1 MDADERGWGGIGI
14 REGPNPLPTEQGIAA
29 TPSFFCVHLRLNP
42 LRASAVPKLPF
53 CKTSGKS
60 APCQLVFVV
69 MNRTQHCNELRPEHA
84 GQTVTLVGW
93 VHSRRDLG
101 GVLFIDLR
109 DREGRTQTVFD
120 PADLP
125 NEVFETATH
134 LHSES
139 VIQLTGQVRLRPTG
153 TENAKIPTGRIEV
166 LVKEMVVLN
175 NAAILPFPVD
185 DPEVASKVNE
195 ELRLQYR
202 YLDLRRPEMMRN
214 LRLRSKVA
222 IATRSFMDD
231 QGFLEIETP
240 TLFKSTPE
248 GAREFLV
255 PNRREA
261 GTFYALPQS
270 PQQFKQILMV
280 SGVERY
286 FQLARCYRDED
297 LRADRQPEFTQVDIE
312 MSFIDREDIYALIEG
327 LLKRVWKTAL
337 NMDIAT
343 PFRRISFEE
352 ALNRWGIDKP
362 DTRFGMELV
371 DMTEDFRSSTFKVFS
386 GAVANG
392 GVVKALNAKGLAGA
406 TQGQLETMTDY
417 AKSFGAKGLA
427 FIKVENG
434 EWKSPIVKFFS
445 EAEKAALTTKL
456 NIEQGDLI
464 LFAADQWLNACEIL
478 GKIRL
483 YCADVLKTQG
493 KLVIDPTQFNF
504 LWVVEF
510 PLLGFDREMNRWY
523 SSHHPFTAPVA
534 DDIPLLKADPKK
546 VRGQHY
552 DIVVNGV
559 ELGGG
564 SIRIHQPDVQ
574 KTIFEEVLQIS
585 PEETQSRFGYMLE
598 AFKYGAPPH
607 GGIALG
613 FDRLCAILCG
623 TTSIRDVIAFP
634 KTAKGVCLMTES
646 PSPVTAR
653 QLRDLHIEV
662 KAAPKK
668 DQPGA
673 PDQA

>member
-1 MDADERGWGGIGI
+1 M
-14 REGPNPLPTEQGIAA
+14 
-29 TPSFFCVHLRLNP
+29 
-42 LRASAVPKLPF
+42 K
-53 CKTSGKS
+53 
-60 APCQLVFVV
+60 
-69 MNRTQHCNELRPEHA
+69 RTHHCNEIRPSHA

-120 PADLP
+120 PSDLAK
-125 NEVFETATH
+125 EVFERASH

-139 VIQLTGQVRLRPTG
+139 VIQIIGKVRVRPAGTNNDKIATGEV
-153 TENAKIPTGRIEV
+153 EV
-166 LVKEMVVLN
+166 LVKELEVLN
-175 NAAILPFPVD
+175 DAAVLPFPVD
-185 DPEVASKVNE
+185 DPEVANKVNE

-202 YLDLRRPEMMRN
+202 YLDLRRPEMGRN

-222 IATRSFMDD
+222 TATRVFMDE
-231 QGFLEIETP
+231 QGFLEVETP

-255 PNRREA
+255 PNRRDP

-280 SGVERY
+280 AGVERY

-312 MSFIDREDIYALIEG
+312 MSFIEREDIYALIEG
-327 LLKRVWKTAL
+327 LLKRVWKSAL
-337 NMDIAT
+337 GVDIPT
-343 PFRRISFEE
+343 PFKRISFYE

-371 DMTEDFRSSTFKVFS
+371 DFTEEFRSSTFKVFS
-386 GAVANG
+386 GAIASG
-392 GVVKALNAKGLAGA
+392 GVVKAMNARGLAGA
-406 TQGQLETMTDY
+406 TQGQIETMTEY

-427 FIKVENG
+427 YIKVENG

-445 EAEKAALTTKL
+445 EAEKAALRTKL
-456 NIEQGDLI
+456 EIAEGDLI

-483 YCADVLKTQG
+483 YCAEVLKAQG
-493 KLVIDPTQFNF
+493 KLVIPADRFNF

-510 PLLGFDREMNRWY
+510 PLLSFDKEMNRWY
-523 SSHHPFTAPVA
+523 SSHHPFTAPVTE
-534 DDIPLLKADPKK
+534 DIPFLKTDPKK

-564 SIRIHQPDVQ
+564 SIRIHQPAVQ
-574 KTIFEEVLQIS
+574 KTIFEDILAIS
-585 PEETQSRFGYMLE
+585 PEETQLRFGYMLE

-613 FDRLCAILCG
+613 FDRLIAILCG

-634 KTAKGVCLMTES
+634 KTAKGTCLMTDS
-646 PSPVTAR
+646 PSGVSAR

-662 KAAPKK
+662 KAAVKK
-668 DQPGA
+668 E
-673 PDQA
+673 

>member
-1 MDADERGWGGIGI
+1 M
-14 REGPNPLPTEQGIAA
+14 
-29 TPSFFCVHLRLNP
+29 
-42 LRASAVPKLPF
+42 K
-53 CKTSGKS
+53 
-60 APCQLVFVV
+60 
-69 MNRTQHCNELRPEHA
+69 RTHHCNELRPAHI
-84 GQTVTLVGW
+84 GQTATLTGW

-101 GVLFIDLR
+101 GLIFIDVR

-120 PADLP
+120 PSDLP
-125 NEVFETATH
+125 KELFERAAALRSECVIRVFGK
-134 LHSES
+134 
-139 VIQLTGQVRLRPTG
+139 IRQRPEG
-153 TENAKIPTGRIEV
+153 TNNPKIPTGEIEMMASDLEV
-166 LVKEMVVLN
+166 LNVADV
-175 NAAILPFPVD
+175 LPFPVD

-195 ELRLQYR
+195 ELRLKYR
-202 YLDLRRPEMMRN
+202 YLDLRRPEMARN

-222 IATRSFMDD
+222 IATRQYMDD

-255 PNRREA
+255 PSRVNPGE
-261 GTFYALPQS
+261 FYALPQS

-280 SGVERY
+280 GGIEKY

-297 LRADRQPEFTQVDIE
+297 LRADRQPEFTQIDIE
-312 MSFIDREDIYALIEG
+312 MSFIEREDIYALIEG
-327 LLKRVWKTAL
+327 LLKKIWKTAL
-337 NMDIAT
+337 NQDVPT
-343 PFRRISFEE
+343 PFKRITFQE

-371 DMTEDFRSSTFKVFS
+371 DFTEEFRAAKFKVFS
-386 GAVANG
+386 GAVAAG
-392 GVVKALNAKGLAGA
+392 GVVKALNAKGLAGV
-406 TQGQLETMTDY
+406 TQGQIETMTEY

-427 FIKVENG
+427 YIKVEGG

-445 EAEKAALTTKL
+445 DAEKAALAEKL
-456 NIEQGDLI
+456 KIEEGDLI

-483 YCADVLKTQG
+483 YCAEVLQGQG
-493 KLVIDPTQFNF
+493 KMKIDPARFDF
-504 LWVVEF
+504 LWVVDF
-510 PLLGFDREMNRWY
+510 PLLSFDKEQNRWY

-534 DDIPLLKADPKK
+534 EDIPFLKTDPKK

-574 KTIFEEVLQIS
+574 KTVFEEVLQIP
-585 PEETQSRFGYMLE
+585 PEETKLRFGYMLE
-598 AFKYGAPPH
+598 AFRYGAPPH

-634 KTAKGVCLMTES
+634 KTAKGTDLMTDS
-646 PSPVTAR
+646 PSTVSAR

-662 KAAPKK
+662 KVAKK
-668 DQPGA
+668 E
-673 PDQA
+673 

>member
-1 MDADERGWGGIGI
+1 M
-14 REGPNPLPTEQGIAA
+14 
-29 TPSFFCVHLRLNP
+29 
-42 LRASAVPKLPF
+42 K
-53 CKTSGKS
+53 
-60 APCQLVFVV
+60 
-69 MNRTQHCNELRPEHA
+69 RTHHCNELRPAHI
-84 GQTVTLVGW
+84 GQTVTLSGW

-101 GVLFIDLR
+101 GLIFIDIR

-120 PADLP
+120 PSDLTP
-125 NEVFETATH
+125 ELFAQAAA
-134 LHSES
+134 LRSECVVS
-139 VIQLTGQVRLRPTG
+139 ITGKVRQRPAG
-153 TENAKIPTGRIEV
+153 TNNAKIGTGEIEV
-166 LVKEMVVLN
+166 GVTGLEVLN
-175 NAAILPFPVD
+175 MAEVLPFPVD
-185 DPEVASKVNE
+185 DPEIANKVNE

-202 YLDLRRPEMMRN
+202 YLDLRRPEMARN
-214 LRLRSKVA
+214 LKLRSKVA
-222 IATRSFMDD
+222 IATRSYMDE
-231 QGFLEIETP
+231 QGFLEVETP

-255 PNRREA
+255 PNRREP

-280 SGVERY
+280 AGVEKY

-327 LLKRVWKTAL
+327 LIKRVWKTAL
-337 NMDIAT
+337 NIDVPT
-343 PFRRISFEE
+343 PFKRISFEE
-352 ALNRWGIDKP
+352 ALNRFGIDKP

-371 DMTEDFRSSTFKVFS
+371 DFSEEFKGSKFGVF
-386 GAVANG
+386 GKCIEAG
-392 GVVKALNAKGLAGA
+392 GVVKAINAKGLAGA
-406 TQGQLETMTDY
+406 TQGQIETMTEY

-445 EAEKAALTTKL
+445 EAEKAALTSKL
-456 NIEQGDLI
+456 KIEEGDLI

-483 YCADVLKTQG
+483 YCADVLKSQG
-493 KLVIDPTQFNF
+493 KLTFDPKQFNF
-504 LWVVEF
+504 LWVIEF
-510 PLLGFDREMNRWY
+510 PLLGFDREQNRWY

-534 DDIPLLKADPKK
+534 DDIPLLKTDPKK

-574 KTIFEEVLQIS
+574 KTIFEELLQI
-585 PEETQSRFGYMLE
+585 PPDETKLRFGYMLD

-613 FDRLCAILCG
+613 FDRLIAILCG
-623 TTSIRDVIAFP
+623 VTSIRDVIAFP
-634 KTAKGVCLMTES
+634 KTAKGTDLMTSS
-646 PSPVTAR
+646 PSTVSPK
-653 QLRDLHIEV
+653 QLRELYLEV
-662 KAAPKK
+662 KAQKK
-668 DQPGA
+668 EEKA
-673 PDQA
+673 

>member
-1 MDADERGWGGIGI
+1 M
-14 REGPNPLPTEQGIAA
+14 
-29 TPSFFCVHLRLNP
+29 
-42 LRASAVPKLPF
+42 K
-53 CKTSGKS
+53 
-60 APCQLVFVV
+60 
-69 MNRTQHCNELRPEHA
+69 RTHHCNELRPSHI
-84 GQTVTLVGW
+84 GQTVTLSGW

-101 GVLFIDLR
+101 GLIFIDIR

-120 PADLP
+120 PSNLPKDL
-125 NEVFETATH
+125 FDRAAA
-134 LHSES
+134 LRSECVIS
-139 VIQLTGQVRLRPTG
+139 VTGAVRQRPAG
-153 TENAKIPTGRIEV
+153 TNNTKIPTGEIEV
-166 LVKEMVVLN
+166 GVTALTVLN
-175 NAAILPFPVD
+175 MAEVLPFPVD
-185 DPEVASKVNE
+185 DPEIASKVNE

-202 YLDLRRPEMMRN
+202 YLDLRRPEMARN
-214 LRLRSKVA
+214 LKLRSKVA
-222 IATRSFMDD
+222 IATRQFMDE
-231 QGFLEIETP
+231 QGFLEVETP

-255 PNRREA
+255 PNRREP

-280 SGVERY
+280 AGVEKY

-312 MSFIDREDIYALIEG
+312 MSFIEREDIYQLIEG

-337 NMDIAT
+337 NINIPT
-343 PFRRISFEE
+343 PFKRITFDE
-352 ALNRWGIDKP
+352 ALNRYGIDKP

-371 DMTEDFRSSTFKVFS
+371 DFTAEFAASTFKVFS
-386 GAVANG
+386 GAIAVG

-406 TQGQLETMTDY
+406 TQGQIETMTDY

-427 FIKVENG
+427 YIKVENG

-445 EAEKAALTTKL
+445 EAEKQALIAKL
-456 NIEQGDLI
+456 KIEEGDLI

-483 YCADVLKTQG
+483 YCAEVLKGQG
-493 KLVIDPTQFNF
+493 KLTIDPHQFNF
-504 LWVVEF
+504 LWVIEF
-510 PLLGFDREMNRWY
+510 PLLGFDREQNRWY

-534 DDIPLLKADPKK
+534 DDIPLLKSDPKK

-552 DIVVNGV
+552 DVVVNGV

-574 KTIFEEVLQIS
+574 KTIFEELLAIS
-585 PEETQSRFGYMLE
+585 PEETKLRFGYMLD

-613 FDRLCAILCG
+613 FDRLIAILCG
-623 TTSIRDVIAFP
+623 TPSIRDVIAFP
-634 KTAKGVCLMTES
+634 KTAKGTDLMTDS
-646 PSPVTAR
+646 PSTVSPR
-653 QLRDLHIEV
+653 QLRDLYLEV
-662 KAAPKK
+662 KVARKPDAG
-668 DQPGA
+668 GA
-673 PDQA
+673 VPPAST

>member
-1 MDADERGWGGIGI
+1 M
-14 REGPNPLPTEQGIAA
+14 
-29 TPSFFCVHLRLNP
+29 
-42 LRASAVPKLPF
+42 K
-53 CKTSGKS
+53 
-60 APCQLVFVV
+60 
-69 MNRTQHCNELRPEHA
+69 RTHHCNEIRPAHA

-120 PADLP
+120 PSDLAR
-125 NEVFETATH
+125 EVFEHASH

-139 VIQLTGQVRLRPTG
+139 VIQISGKVRVRPVG
-153 TENAKIPTGRIEV
+153 TNNEKIPTGEIEV
-166 LVKEMVVLN
+166 LVKELEVLN
-175 NAAILPFPVD
+175 DAAVLPFPVD
-185 DPEVASKVNE
+185 DPEVANKVNE

-202 YLDLRRPEMMRN
+202 YLDLRRPEMARN

-222 IATRSFMDD
+222 TATRVFMDE
-231 QGFLEIETP
+231 QGFLEVETP

-255 PNRREA
+255 PNRREP

-280 SGVERY
+280 AGIERY

-312 MSFIDREDIYALIEG
+312 MSFIEREDIYALIEG

-337 NMDIAT
+337 NLDIPT
-343 PFRRISFEE
+343 PFKRISFEE
-352 ALNRWGIDKP
+352 ALNRYGIDKP

-371 DMTEDFRSSTFKVFS
+371 DFTEDFRASTFKVFS
-386 GAVANG
+386 GAIANG
-392 GVVKALNAKGLAGA
+392 GVVKAMNARGLAGA
-406 TQGQLETMTDY
+406 TQGQLETMTEY
-417 AKSFGAKGLA
+417 AKSFGARGLA
-427 FIKVENG
+427 YIKVENG
-434 EWKSPIVKFFS
+434 EWKSPIVKFFT
-445 EAEKAALTTKL
+445 EAEKAALRTKL
-456 NIEQGDLI
+456 EIAEGDLI

-483 YCADVLKTQG
+483 YCAEVLKTQG
-493 KLVIDPTQFNF
+493 KLVLDPKQFNF
-504 LWVVEF
+504 LWVIEF
-510 PLLGFDREMNRWY
+510 PLLGFDRELNRWY
-523 SSHHPFTAPVA
+523 SSHHPFTAPVTE
-534 DDIPLLKADPKK
+534 DIPLLKTDPKK

-564 SIRIHQPDVQ
+564 SIRIHQPAVQ
-574 KTIFEEVLQIS
+574 QTIFEELLAI
-585 PEETQSRFGYMLE
+585 PPDETQLRFGYMLE

-613 FDRLCAILCG
+613 FDRLIAILCG
-623 TTSIRDVIAFP
+623 TSSIRDVIAFP
-634 KTAKGVCLMTES
+634 KTAKGTCLMTDS
-646 PSPVTAR
+646 PSSVTAR
-653 QLRDLHIEV
+653 QLKDLHIEV
-662 KAAPKK
+662 KAAVKK
-668 DQPGA
+668 E
-673 PDQA
+673 

>member
-1 MDADERGWGGIGI
+1 M
-14 REGPNPLPTEQGIAA
+14 
-29 TPSFFCVHLRLNP
+29 
-42 LRASAVPKLPF
+42 K
-53 CKTSGKS
+53 
-60 APCQLVFVV
+60 
-69 MNRTQHCNELRPEHA
+69 RTHHCNELRPEHA
-84 GQTVTLVGW
+84 GQQVTLTGW

-120 PADLP
+120 PADLAK
-125 NEVFETATH
+125 EVFDAATH
-134 LHSES
+134 LHTES
-139 VIQLTGQVRLRPTG
+139 VIEISGKVRQRPAGTNNDKIATGQ
-153 TENAKIPTGRIEV
+153 IEV
-166 LVKEMVVLN
+166 LVKELVVLN
-175 NAAILPFPVD
+175 HADPLPFQID
-185 DPEVASKVNE
+185 DPEAAAKVNE
-195 ELRLQYR
+195 ETRLKYR
-202 YLDLRRPEMMRN
+202 FLDLRRPEMTHN

-222 IATRSFMDD
+222 IATRSFMDE
-231 QGFLEIETP
+231 QGFLEVETP
-240 TLFKSTPE
+240 ILFKSTPE

-255 PNRREA
+255 PNHRDP

-286 FQLARCYRDED
+286 YQLARCFRDED
-297 LRADRQPEFTQVDIE
+297 QRADRQLEFTQVDIE

-337 NMDIAT
+337 GIDIPT
-343 PFRRISFEE
+343 PFKRVSFQE

-371 DMTEDFRSSTFKVFS
+371 DFTEDFRASTFKVFS
-386 GAVANG
+386 GAIASG
-392 GVVKALNAKGLAGA
+392 GVVKAMNAKGMAGA
-406 TQGQLETMTDY
+406 TQGQIETMTEY

-427 FIKVENG
+427 YIKVENG

-445 EAEKAALTTKL
+445 EAEKSALKTKL
-456 NIEQGDLI
+456 AIEEGDLI

-493 KLVIDPTQFNF
+493 KLTIDPKQFNF
-504 LWVVEF
+504 LWVIEF
-510 PLLGFDREMNRWY
+510 PLLGFDREQNRWY

-534 DDIPLLKADPKK
+534 EDIPLLKTDPKK

-574 KTIFEEVLQIS
+574 KTIFEELLQI
-585 PEETQSRFGYMLE
+585 PPDETKLRFGYMLE
-598 AFKYGAPPH
+598 AFRYGAPPH

-634 KTAKGVCLMTES
+634 KTAKGVDLMTDS
-646 PSPVTAR
+646 PSTVTAR
-653 QLRDLHIEV
+653 QLRDLYIEV
-662 KAAPKK
+662 KVKK
-668 DQPGA
+668 PE
-673 PDQA
+673 